1 VRPHVEV
8 ISTKDYIWHTAD
20 LPGGTGEAKEQ
31 RLSYDEE
38 DGSCSLRVRFDSDW
52 SRPQGVHEAD
62 TEWFVLEGS
71 MTIGDRTIGKGA
83 YLHAPKGALTPA
95 ITFSAG
101 TLTTHFREYGHNG
114 FTETDTALPSATHD
128 ITVHDTEA
136 MEYLPVIVDGPAA
149 GLYIKLLHRDPET
162 GFYTRLIKGDD
173 GWPEHRVAHHPCYE
187 EAYCLNGHMD
197 YNFGSFDPGDYFF
210 RPALIKHGHF
220 ELSGGCEWL
229 LRSDGELINWYT
241 TEEWIKWGG
250 KAENYGKEHDEH
262 WEATHLHASGD
273 DAERAH
279 AGFNHAFP
287 SVVGHEQHPIPS
299 TMPVRSKT
307 IGAWNGDG
315 M

>member
-1 VRPHVEV
+1 VRPHVES
-8 ISTKDYIWHTAD
+8 ISTKDYIWHKAD
-20 LPGGTGEAKEQ
+20 LVGGTGDAREQ

-38 DGSCSLRVRFDSDW
+38 DGSCSLRVQFDTAW
-52 SRPQGVHEAD
+52 SRPQGVHDAD
-62 TEWFVLEGS
+62 TEWFLLEGE
-71 MTIGDRTIGKGA
+71 MTVGDKTMGPGA
-83 YLHAPKGALTPA
+83 YLQAPKGALAPA
-95 ITFSAG
+95 VSFTAG
-101 TLTTHFREYGHNG
+101 SLVLHFREYGQNG
-114 FTETDTALPSATHD
+114 FEATDTARADATH
-128 ITVHDTEA
+128 EA
-136 MEYLPVIVDGPAA
+136 TIVDSGNMEYDAVLTVGPPA

-162 GFYTRLIKGDD
+162 GFYTRLIRGDD
-173 GWPEHRVAHHPCYE
+173 GWPEHRLAHHPCYE

-220 ELSGGCEWL
+220 SLSGGCEWI

-250 KAENYGKEHDEH
+250 RAENYGKEPDSVYEN
-262 WEATHLHASGD
+262 TTQFASGE
-273 DAERAH
+273 ERAH
-279 AGFNHAFP
+279 QGYNHAFP
-287 SVVGHEQHPIPS
+287 SVSGHVQHPIPS